1 MDMTKETVAEGPA
14 QKGPDNDGAPRFLRG
29 NRLFLLGRLA
39 LGFIFIFASIDK
51 ILNPAA
57 FSEVIANYQLLPD
70 QAINVMAIVLPWLE
84 LILGALLVA
93 GLWLPGVVALA
104 TLLLVVFFLAL
115 LISLARGLDI
125 HCGCFST
132 GAEGEPEMLWTLV
145 RDALFLSVSFY
156 LSYRTLFRRAHCPQ

>member
-1 MDMTKETVAEGPA
+1 MTKETAAEGA
-14 QKGPDNDGAPRFLRG
+14 ARTGPDYDGGLRFLRG

-57 FSEVIANYQLLPD
+57 FSEVISNYQLLPD
-70 QAINVMAIVLPWLE
+70 QAINFMAIVLPWLE

-125 HCGCFST
+125 QCGCFST
-132 GAEGEPEMLWTLV
+132 GAEGKPQMLWTLA

>member
-1 MDMTKETVAEGPA
+1 MTKETVAEGPA
-14 QKGPDNDGAPRFLRG
+14 QKGPDNDGGPRFLRG

-57 FSEVIANYQLLPD
+57 FSEVIFNYQLLPD

-84 LILGALLVA
+84 IILGALLVA
-93 GLWLPGVVALA
+93 GLWLPGAVALA

-125 HCGCFST
+125 QCGCFST
-132 GAEGEPEMLWTLV
+132 GAEGKPQMLWTLV

-156 LSYRTLFRRAHCPQ
+156 LSYRTLFRRAQCPQ